1 MADNHALH
9 LGKLVGNLQS
19 LEALLRVYLLA
30 IAQKQWPPASTG
42 PSYWNLSVGDVVGED
57 AFTNY
62 DSLGALIS
70 KFNADVQPRD
80 ATLRVDAAM
89 VSVRDLLVHGR
100 VAADD
105 PDPGRLK
112 IVKFD
117 KPNNGTVKVSACAFM
132 DEAWFNTQ
140 NDLASAQ
147 LRRVHSAY
155 ERFAV

>member
-30 IAQKQWPPASTG
+30 IAQKQMPPTSAG

-62 DSLGALIS
+62 DSLGSLVQ
-70 KFNADVQPRD
+70 KFNADIQLKDV
-80 ATLRVDAAM
+80 TLVVDSAVVA
-89 VSVRDLLVHGR
+89 VRDLLAHGR
-100 VAADD
+100 IAADN
-105 PDPGRLK
+105 PDPVRLK

-117 KPNNGTVKVSACAFM
+117 KPSSGTVKVVASALM
-132 DEAWFNTQ
+132 DEAWLKAQ
-140 NDLASAQ
+140 NDLVFAQ
-147 LRRVHSAY
+147 LQHVHTAHQ
-155 ERFAV
+155 RFAI